1 MTIDQDAARYLQA
14 AQPRVQGLRMQR
26 FHRQQQVSV
35 PAATSGHLEVRDLAV
50 ERGARTLVR
59 GLAFDA
65 APGALIQL
73 GGANGCGK
81 TSVIRTLAGLVAPA
95 AGSVWWRGEPI
106 SGNARFLAELAFV
119 GHASGLC
126 GELDARENLAFQSAL
141 ARAPARCSIDEALAQ
156 LDARRFAR
164 RPVRQ
169 LSAGQR
175 QRVALARLALFDCPL
190 WMLDEPF
197 TALDASTRSLLESL
211 IDTHLDAAGTVIIAT
226 HQHFD
231 SRHAL
236 TLLDL
241 GSAR

>member
-1 MTIDQDAARYLQA
+1 
-14 AQPRVQGLRMQR
+14 MQR
-26 FHRQQQVSV
+26 FHRQQ
-35 PAATSGHLEVRDLAV
+35 PASPATRSDARLEVRGLAV
-50 ERGARTLVR
+50 ERGARALVS
-59 GLAFDA
+59 GLGFDA

-73 GGANGCGK
+73 GGANGSGK

-95 AGSVWWRGEPI
+95 AGSIHWRGEPI
-106 SGNARFLAELAFV
+106 GGSARFHAELAFV
-119 GHASGLC
+119 GHSSGLC
-126 GELDARENLAFQSAL
+126 GELDARENLAFQRAL
-141 ARAPARCSIDEALAQ
+141 ARAPARCSIDEALAR
-156 LDARRFAR
+156 LDARRFAA

-197 TALDASTRSLLESL
+197 TALDASTRGLLESL
-211 IDTHLDAAGTVIIAT
+211 IDAHLDAAGTVIIAT

-241 GSAR
+241 GSVR